1 MTYSLNDFPI
11 LLTLCSLKFCNL
23 SIHIKNPFLLCNL
36 FDPHR
41 RIQRFGKWRGGG
53 GQIDENQ
60 YNYWINYNI
69 RVKAKQKKYWNICNA
84 PTCDTRQVH
93 VYFLGHVLIFQM
105 YFREKVMVSLSV
117 CCKRFCKVRVCSRK
131 VPLFH
136 PVCTQLIPDIHCQPL
151 LSYLSC

>member
-1 MTYSLNDFPI
+1 MHLTSTLYKIYFTWWWSRSVAIFVLDFSSDYSLNDFPV

-53 GQIDENQ
+53 VQLMKINT
-60 YNYWINYNI
+60 INYNI

-84 PTCDTRQVH
+84 PTCETRQVH
-93 VYFLGHVLIFQM
+93 VYFFFARFNFKCIFG
-105 YFREKVMVSLSV
+105 K
-117 CCKRFCKVRVCSRK
+117 K
-131 VPLFH
+131 
-136 PVCTQLIPDIHCQPL
+136 
-151 LSYLSC
+151 